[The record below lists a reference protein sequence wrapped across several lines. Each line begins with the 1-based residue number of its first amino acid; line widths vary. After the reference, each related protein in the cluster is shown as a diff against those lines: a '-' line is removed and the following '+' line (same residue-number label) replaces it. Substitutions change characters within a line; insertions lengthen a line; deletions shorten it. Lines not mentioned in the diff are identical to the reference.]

1 MTKRLDIDEMERV
14 GNAATAAP
22 WESVSQIENSLRSFV
37 VRRIKVDNGLPTV
50 FDSNCT
56 ALTGDADFVSFA
68 RNNWPAICVE
78 LRRLRDENEML
89 KTDAERWRCT
99 RKYGAQ
105 EVGLVW
111 HTEDG
116 VPITMHDVRADFAV
130 DAMIR
135 MLNKQGTTTC
145 RLTR

>member
-1 MTKRLDIDEMERV
+1 MSKSNENIEDFIALAIADAEDESLLVSR
-14 GNAATAAP
+14 ATL
-22 WESVSQIENSLRSFV
+22 EEV
-37 VRRIKVDNGLPTV
+37 
-50 FDSNCT
+50 
-56 ALTGDADFVSFA
+56 
-68 RNNWPAICVE
+68 CVE
-78 LRRLRDENEML
+78 LRRLRDENERL